1 MAACP
6 ILSVTNS
13 ITRSLLL
20 ISAVCLSAA
29 DALGAPQIASLPQT
43 ISGGE
48 YRIAGTVVSK
58 TDGHPLMRARITVR
72 DAKDPQKFLSIV
84 TSDDGKFEFTGL
96 PAGKYSLQ
104 GAKRGFISA
113 AYDQHD
119 QFSTAIVTGAS
130 PDTETLM
137 LRLAP
142 DAVISGR
149 VLDEV
154 GEPIRHAT
162 VTLYY
167 EDHSRGIDQIH
178 QSRGAQ
184 TDDQGAYEMTPL
196 QPGTY
201 FLSASAKPWYAVHP
215 IFETEGRR
223 ESSPSPSVDRSL
235 DVAYPSTYYPDVTEP
250 ESATPIPIRGGE
262 HVQLDIHFNPVPA
275 LRLLLRVTDSGKN
288 GVTFPQLQQS
298 AFDSS
303 TFVQS
308 DGGRMVSPGLF
319 EITGIPAG
327 RYNLRFFGPGQGTQM
342 DGVDLTK
349 DGEEIDTSKSEA
361 LSTVKVS
368 VRIPAE
374 AALPPR
380 LVVGLRSGPRTA
392 AVFQLVN
399 TKGESEF
406 QQVAPGRYQVLVGTS
421 GKPYS
426 IAHMAAEGADASGH
440 TLTVAA
446 GSAPS
451 VSLTLIGGSV
461 EVQGIAKRGG
471 NAFAGAMVVLVPKN
485 PESDRDLFRRDQS
498 DLDGTFSL
506 FGVIPGF
513 YTILAIDNGWD
524 LDWSQPGVIAA
535 YRKNGRAIQVG
546 AQGARLINV
555 AEPIEVQSK

>member
-1 MAACP
+1 MAAFP
-6 ILSVTNS
+6 KQSATNS
-13 ITRSLLL
+13 IACSLLL
-20 ISAVCLSAA
+20 IAALRLSGIEAVA
-29 DALGAPQIASLPQT
+29 APQIPNPPQT
-43 ISGGE
+43 ISSGE
-48 YRIAGTVVSK
+48 FKIAGTVVSK
-58 TDGHPLMRARITVR
+58 TDGHPLTRARITVR
-72 DAKDPQKFLSIV
+72 DAKDPQKFQSIV

-113 AYDQHD
+113 AYEQHG

-130 PDTETLM
+130 LDTENLT

-149 VLDEV
+149 VLDEI

-167 EDHSRGIDQIH
+167 DDHSRGIDQIH
-178 QSRGAQ
+178 QSRGAE
-184 TDDQGAYEMTPL
+184 TDDQGGYELTPL

-215 IFETEGRR
+215 ISEPEGQR

-235 DVAYPSTYYPDVTEP
+235 DVAYPVTYYPDVTDA
-250 ESATPIPIRGGE
+250 ESAIPIPIRGGE
-262 HVQLDIHFNPVPA
+262 HVQLDIHFSPVPA
-275 LRLLLRVTDSGKN
+275 LRLLFHVPDDGKN
-288 GVTFPQLQQS
+288 GVNFPQLQQS

-303 TFVQS
+303 TFVQN

-327 RYNLRFFGPGQGTQM
+327 RYNLRFLGPGQGTQM
-342 DGVDLTK
+342 DGVDLTR

-368 VRIPAE
+368 VRIPGE
-374 AALPPR
+374 ATVLPR
-380 LVVGLRSGPRTA
+380 LFVGLRSGPRA
-392 AVFQLVN
+392 APAFQVVN
-399 TKGESEF
+399 AKGEIEF
-406 QQVAPGRYQVLVGTS
+406 QQVAPGRYDVVVGS
-421 GKPYS
+421 PGKPYS
-426 IAHMAAEGADASGH
+426 IAHMAAEGADASRH

-446 GSAPS
+446 GSAPL
-451 VSLTLIGGSV
+451 VSLTLVGGSV
-461 EVQGIAKRGG
+461 EVQGVAKRAGK
-471 NAFAGAMVVLVPKN
+471 AFAGAMVVLVPKN

-506 FGVIPGF
+506 RGVIPGF
-513 YTILAIDNGWD
+513 YTIIAIENGWD
-524 LDWSQPGVIAA
+524 LDWSQSGVIAA
-535 YRKNGRAIQVG
+535 YRKHGRAIQVG
-546 AQGARLINV
+546 NQGARLMSV
-555 AEPIEVQSK
+555 TEPVEVQSK

>member
-1 MAACP
+1 MAAFP
-6 ILSVTNS
+6 KQSATNS
-13 ITRSLLL
+13 IACSLLL
-20 ISAVCLSAA
+20 IAALWLSGTEAVA
-29 DALGAPQIASLPQT
+29 APQIANPAQT

-48 YRIAGTVVSK
+48 FKIAGTVVSK
-58 TDGHPLMRARITVR
+58 TDGHPLTRARITVR

-113 AYDQHD
+113 AYEQHD

-130 PDTETLM
+130 LDTETLT

-167 EDHSRGIDQIH
+167 DDHSRGIDQIH

-184 TDDQGAYEMTPL
+184 TDDQGAYELTPL

-201 FLSASAKPWYAVHP
+201 FLSATAKPWYAVHP
-215 IFETEGRR
+215 ISEPRGRG
-223 ESSPSPSVDRSL
+223 ESSSSPSVDRSL
-235 DVAYPSTYYPDVTEP
+235 DVAYPVTYYPDVTDA

-262 HVQLDIHFNPVPA
+262 HVHLDIHFSPVPA
-275 LRLLLRVTDSGKN
+275 LRLLFHVPDDGKN

-308 DGGRMVSPGLF
+308 DGGRMVSPGLY

-327 RYNLRFFGPGQGTQM
+327 RYNLRFLGPGQGTQM
-342 DGVDLTK
+342 DGVDLTR

-368 VRIPAE
+368 VRIPGE
-374 AALPPR
+374 ATVLPR
-380 LVVGLRSGPRTA
+380 LFVGLRSGPRA
-392 AVFQLVN
+392 APAFQVVN
-399 TKGESEF
+399 AKGEIEF
-406 QQVAPGRYQVLVGTS
+406 QQVAPGRYDVVVGS
-421 GKPYS
+421 PGKPYS
-426 IAHMAAEGADASGH
+426 IVHMSAERSDALGH

-446 GSAPS
+446 GSAPL
-451 VSLTLIGGSV
+451 VSLTLVGGSV
-461 EVQGIAKRGG
+461 EVQGVAKRAGK
-471 NAFAGAMVVLVPKN
+471 AFAGAMVVLVPKN

-498 DLDGTFSL
+498 DL
-506 FGVIPGF
+506 
-513 YTILAIDNGWD
+513 A
-524 LDWSQPGVIAA
+524 
-535 YRKNGRAIQVG
+535 GRLVCS
-546 AQGARLINV
+546 
-555 AEPIEVQSK
+555 E

>member
-1 MAACP
+1 MAAFP
-6 ILSVTNS
+6 KESATNS
-13 ITRSLLL
+13 IACSLLL
-20 ISAVCLSAA
+20 IAALRLSGTEAVA
-29 DALGAPQIASLPQT
+29 APQIASLPQT

-58 TDGHPLMRARITVR
+58 TDGHPLTRARITVR

-84 TSDDGKFEFTGL
+84 TSDDGTFEFTGL
-96 PAGKYSLQ
+96 PGGKYSLQ

-113 AYDQHD
+113 AYEQHD

-130 PDTETLM
+130 LDTETLT
-137 LRLAP
+137 LGLAP

-167 EDHSRGIDQIH
+167 DDHSRGIDQIH

-184 TDDQGAYEMTPL
+184 TDDQGAYELTPL

-201 FLSASAKPWYAVHP
+201 FLSATAKPWYVVHP
-215 IFETEGRR
+215 TSEPEGQRK
-223 ESSPSPSVDRSL
+223 SSPPLSVDRSL
-235 DVAYPSTYYPDVTEP
+235 DVAYPVTYYPDTTDA

-262 HVQLDIHFNPVPA
+262 HVQLDIHFSPVPA
-275 LRLLLRVTDSGKN
+275 LRLLFHVPDDGKN

-327 RYNLRFFGPGQGTQM
+327 RYNLRFLGAGQGTQM
-342 DGVDLTK
+342 DGVDLTR

-368 VRIPAE
+368 VRIPGE
-374 AALPPR
+374 ATVLPR
-380 LVVGLRSGPRTA
+380 LFVGLRSGPRA
-392 AVFQLVN
+392 APAFQVVN
-399 TKGESEF
+399 AKGEIEF
-406 QQVAPGRYQVLVGTS
+406 QQVAPGRYDVVVGAP

-426 IAHMAAEGADASGH
+426 ISHMAAEGADASGH

-446 GSAPS
+446 GSAPL
-451 VSLTLIGGSV
+451 VSLTLVGGSV
-461 EVQGIAKRGG
+461 EVQGVAKRAGK
-471 NAFAGAMVVLVPKN
+471 AFAGAMVVLVPKN

-506 FGVIPGF
+506 RGVIPGF
-513 YTILAIDNGWD
+513 YTLIAIENGWD
-524 LDWSQPGVIAA
+524 LDWWQRGVIAA
-535 YRKNGRAIQVG
+535 YRKHGRAIQVG
-546 AQGARLINV
+546 TQGARLMNV
-555 AEPIEVQSK
+555 TEPVEVQSK